1 MAFPARSS
9 THGATLR
16 ALTRRKRGR
25 TCENAFASGA
35 GTYQHGSQ
43 VTLTAS
49 ALTGNAFSGWSGSGI
64 SESNASSITL
74 TLTQDLN
81 VTATFVQLPNKLN
94 DSISATEAIA
104 SWYVSNWLGYFYQA
118 DNGWCYHFNL
128 GWIYPQP
135 QSDGS
140 LWIWSPQL
148 EWIWLEQGTFSNAF
162 IWSGDDNNWLYFDFS
177 SATGPRIYKYLTG
190 AWSAFDRD
198 KAIDP
203 LDSVF

>member
-1 MAFPARSS
+1 M
-9 THGATLR
+9 GASDADGFR
-16 ALTRRKRGR
+16 VDRKRLLGMER
-25 TCENAFASGA
+25 VGHLRINVLH
-35 GTYQHGSQ
+35 Y
-43 VTLTAS
+43 
-49 ALTGNAFSGWSGSGI
+49 
-64 SESNASSITL
+64 L

-118 DNGWCYHFNL
+118 DNGWCYHFNP

-140 LWIWSPQL
+140 PGSGPRNWNGSGSSRAPSPTPSSGL
-148 EWIWLEQGTFSNAF
+148 ETTT
-162 IWSGDDNNWLYFDFS
+162 
-177 SATGPRIYKYLTG
+177 TGSTSTSVPPPVRIYKYLTG